1 MRSTIFTRVGIMAS
15 AAAVLLLAACDETA
29 MTPAAAPAAAA
40 PAAAAATTPAPSS
53 AEAQMMAQRLAAVYA
68 PRVGVRNSSGAFIR
82 SATAEGG
89 TMRLE
94 WLVPVSP
101 RNTDQEWER
110 SLERLLRE
118 EFNRDFCANGDGQ
131 AYYATGAKVQLTA
144 LGRAGAVAGSVLIQS
159 C

>member
-1 MRSTIFTRVGIMAS
+1 MPITSVNDFVIRFANVNGSGSAS
-15 AAAVLLLAACDETA
+15 ANEMFARA
-29 MTPAAAPAAAA
+29 
-40 PAAAAATTPAPSS
+40 
-53 AEAQMMAQRLAAVYA
+53 
-68 PRVGVRNSSGAFIR
+68 I
-82 SATAEGG
+82 
-89 TMRLE
+89 MRMG
-94 WLVPVSP
+94 VPVSP